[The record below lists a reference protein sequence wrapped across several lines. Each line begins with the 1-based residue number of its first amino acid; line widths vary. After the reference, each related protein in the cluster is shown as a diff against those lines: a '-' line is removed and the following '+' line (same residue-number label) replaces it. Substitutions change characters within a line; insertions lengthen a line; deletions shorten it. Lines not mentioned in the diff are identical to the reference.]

1 MRKPAKSAT
10 PSEHKIQVAL
20 FDYLALTARPEII
33 YAAIPNG
40 GYRHIRVA
48 ASLKSEGV
56 RRGTPDIF
64 FCLPEGKI
72 AWLEMKAAKGRL
84 TPEQEAFR
92 DGVKRLGHEWAMARS
107 VDEAIPH
114 LTRWGVMK
122 SAYRRD
128 QNFFK
133 TDHLES
139 IRFKPTKEQSD
150 GTQA

>member
-1 MRKPAKSAT
+1 MKRAKSST
-10 PSEHKIQVAL
+10 PSEHNIQVAL
-20 FDYLALTARPEII
+20 FDYLRLAAKPEII

-40 GYRHIRVA
+40 GFRHIRVA
-48 ASLKSEGV
+48 ASLKNEGV

-64 FCLPEGKI
+64 FCLPEGRI

-92 DGVKRLGHEWAMARS
+92 DGVQALGHHWAMARS

-114 LTRWGVMK
+114 LTKWGVMR

-128 QNFFK
+128 QHFFK

-139 IRFKPTKEQSD
+139 IKFKPKEQSS
-150 GTQA
+150 GTQT

>member
-1 MRKPAKSAT
+1 VKRPSKPKE
-10 PSEHKIQVAL
+10 SEHKIQVAL
-20 FDYLALTARPEII
+20 MDYLRLAAKPEII

-40 GYRHIRVA
+40 GFRHIRVA
-48 ASLKSEGV
+48 ARLKNEGV

-64 FCLPEGKI
+64 FCLPEGRV
-72 AWLEMKAAKGRL
+72 AWLEMKTTKGSL
-84 TPEQEAFR
+84 SPEQKLFR
-92 DGVKRLGHEWAMARS
+92 DGVLALGHYWAMARS

-114 LTRWGVMK
+114 LTEWGVMR

-128 QNFFK
+128 SNFFK

-139 IRFKPTKEQSD
+139 IKFKPKEQSN

>member
-1 MRKPAKSAT
+1 MKRPSKPT
-10 PSEHKIQVAL
+10 VSEHKIQVAL
-20 FDYLALTARPEII
+20 FDYLRLAAKPEII

-40 GYRHIRVA
+40 GFRHIRVA
-48 ASLKSEGV
+48 ASLKNEGV

-64 FCLPEGKI
+64 FCLPGGKV
-72 AWLEMKAAKGRL
+72 AWLEMKNAKGRL

-92 DGVKRLGHEWAMARS
+92 DGVRKLGHEWAMARS

-128 QNFFK
+128 EHFFK

-139 IRFKPTKEQSD
+139 IKFKPKEQSN